1 MLGTVTKALELDFCF
16 EKSYCN
22 CSANYH
28 GLKKLLQLFSKLP
41 WFDYHPANSA
51 RFPINFKQM
60 RQIHLHVDYI
70 TISQNKSFTKNLLK
84 ITNAN
89 IQKSDIK

>member
-16 EKSYCN
+16 EESYCN

-41 WFDYHPANSA
+41 WFEKVIA
-51 RFPINFKQM
+51 IVQ
-60 RQIHLHVDYI
+60 QI
-70 TISQNKSFTKNLLK
+70 TM
-84 ITNAN
+84 A
-89 IQKSDIK
+89 